1 MKQNSTKTIRWCKKE
16 VHQGEHFKG
25 GFYLMRKTT
34 KKVLSASLIATLAV
48 SMMACGSKDTS
59 NSESKADAQ
68 TKEDGTT
75 SSDSKDDAKSDVEKL
90 YKS

>member
-1 MKQNSTKTIRWCKKE
+1 
-16 VHQGEHFKG
+16 
-25 GFYLMRKTT
+25 MRKTT

-59 NSESKADAQ
+59 NSDSKADAQ
-68 TKEDGTT
+68 TKEDGTR